1 MLKKILI
8 ILLVYLLLFFI
19 FKDRLLK
26 VGISYLLNE
35 KLFLESEIEKAKL
48 NFNGIAL
55 EGFNVRKDDL
65 SLDLKKARVTFNLFN
80 REIDDLEISGCNLK
94 IGDINASLA
103 LEKSEGVI
111 YVLDLLS
118 LKFKDKEVKNISIPL
133 VIDADA
139 ISFNHID
146 SDFLGYSARISG
158 ILDYRDHDNICLELD
173 LEDSSFKNAVSFFSK
188 KDDFVLVGNFDGGLK
203 LCLDRGKISNIE
215 GAFYNTNG
223 GVVNIKKEASLDFL
237 RRYLDKAS
245 YDALVDNFK
254 HYAYNRGSI
263 KIAKQR
269 GAITLSLDFDSDELG
284 RRNISVNLHDILGG
298 RE

>member
-8 ILLVYLLLFFI
+8 IFLVYLLLFFI

-26 VGISYLLNE
+26 VGISYILNE
-35 KLFLESEIEKAKL
+35 KFSLESEIEKAKL
-48 NFNGIAL
+48 NFNGITL

-65 SLDLKKARVTFNLFN
+65 SLGLKKARVTFNLFN
-80 REIDDLEISGCNLK
+80 REIDELEISGCNLK
-94 IGDINASLA
+94 FGDINASLA
-103 LEKSEGVI
+103 LEKSKGVI
-111 YVLDLLS
+111 YVLDVLS

-133 VIDADA
+133 AIDADV
-139 ISFNHID
+139 ISFSRID
-146 SDFLGYSARISG
+146 SDFLGYPARISG
-158 ILDYRDHDNICLELD
+158 ILDYRDHDNICLELN
-173 LEDSSFKNAVSFFSK
+173 LEDASFKNAVSFFSK

-203 LCLDRGKISNIE
+203 LCLGRDKISKIE

-237 RRYLDKAS
+237 RRYLNKAS

-254 HYAYNRGSI
+254 HYTYNRGSI

-269 GAITLSLDFDSDELG
+269 GVITLSLDFDSDDLG
-284 RRNISVNLHDILGG
+284 RRNILVNLHDIFGG